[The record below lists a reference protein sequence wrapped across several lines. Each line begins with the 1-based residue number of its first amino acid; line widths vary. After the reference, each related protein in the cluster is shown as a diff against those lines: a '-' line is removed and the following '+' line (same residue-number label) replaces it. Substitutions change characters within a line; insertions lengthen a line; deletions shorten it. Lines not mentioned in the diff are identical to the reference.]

1 MDPYLQG
8 TVYEHRTRALTGFAA
23 RVRAGSFGRG
33 QQVGAGTVLS
43 AITAIG
49 QTISLARGVN
59 PTKLEGSEKLL
70 PRLAQM
76 IEGWKRDD
84 PPVVKKLPVEVD
96 VPELL
101 ARLGRKPTANELD
114 RAIGDLSLI
123 AFYYLLRVGEYTVK
137 ATRNNSKRTVQ
148 FRVADVTFFKKDTNN
163 QLRQLSRTADDATI
177 LSADSATLKLDNQKN
192 GWKGVCIHQ
201 EANGNHYLCPVRAL
215 GRRYTHVRQY
225 DDQMNNYLSTF
236 FHQNTRF
243 DVSDADIRKSIKMAA
258 ALLQY
263 TEKRASRSN
272 EWTHIPSK
280 VGAQMR
286 CRYRGTQTDT
296 FKRWA
301 VGEVLHFWSTYEK
314 NLHVSQK
321 G

>member
-1 MDPYLQG
+1 M
-8 TVYEHRTRALTGFAA
+8 
-23 RVRAGSFGRG
+23 
-33 QQVGAGTVLS
+33 
-43 AITAIG
+43 
-49 QTISLARGVN
+49 N

-163 QLRQLSRTADDATI
+163 QLR
-177 LSADSATLKLDNQKN
+177 
-192 GWKGVCIHQ
+192 
-201 EANGNHYLCPVRAL
+201 
-215 GRRYTHVRQY
+215 
-225 DDQMNNYLSTF
+225 
-236 FHQNTRF
+236 
-243 DVSDADIRKSIKMAA
+243 
-258 ALLQY
+258 
-263 TEKRASRSN
+263 
-272 EWTHIPSK
+272 
-280 VGAQMR
+280 
-286 CRYRGTQTDT
+286 
-296 FKRWA
+296 
-301 VGEVLHFWSTYEK
+301 
-314 NLHVSQK
+314 
-321 G
+321 